1 MIRSAPVAAAVAVA
15 TLIGATVPFVTSA
28 EASRCG
34 MINVG
39 TPEKPKIIPDPSG
52 CSTGGGR

>member
-1 MIRSAPVAAAVAVA
+1 MHRSLPLAIALSVLFAA
-15 TLIGATVPFVTSA
+15 FVMTPDPA
-28 EASRCG
+28 DAGRCG

-52 CSTGGGR
+52 CSTGGDR